1 LTLSR
6 EIAHSLILIAL
17 VVVTSGAVLAAG
29 LLFGWVL
36 G

>member
-1 LTLSR
+1 MTLSR
-6 EIAHSLILIAL
+6 EIAHSLVLIGL
-17 VVVTSGAVLAAG
+17 VAATSAAVLGAG